1 MSFYAWLREGV
12 KQAVLLGVSDAVEA
26 LGAPATQE
34 TLNPELAALLKP
46 GQPQPALAGAA
57 SIATPR
63 PQVRK
68 RLGRSLGDL
77 SRSESELS

>member
-26 LGAPATQE
+26 LGSPSSQE

-46 GQPQPALAGAA
+46 GQPQPALAAVTTA
-57 SIATPR
+57 SAPR
-63 PQVRK
+63 TQTRK

-77 SRSESELS
+77 NRNESDLG